1 MRVFC
6 RFAVLLCILSPSQTL
21 AAPEVL
27 PLDAEKLLRAQL
39 ESVPPFP
46 AELVLEGK
54 SEHWQSIVHQGEV
67 VVAIYAAAPALLDIS
82 SPFPYDEFVLVLDGE
97 VTLTHVDGDKA
108 TYMPWPGAESVPTGT
123 TPWTSSTTSWSWA
136 EGSAVWLPRTSTGN
150 APATMRRS

>member
-6 RFAVLLCILSPSQTL
+6 RFAVLLCILLPSQAL

-67 VVAIYAAAPALLDIS
+67 VVANLRRGAGSAGY
-82 SPFPYDEFVLVLDGE
+82 LV
-97 VTLTHVDGDKA
+97 
-108 TYMPWPGAESVPTGT
+108 SVP
-123 TPWTSSTTSWSWA
+123 
-136 EGSAVWLPRTSTGN
+136 L
-150 APATMRRS
+150 

>member
-6 RFAVLLCILSPSQTL
+6 RFAVLLCILSPSQAL

-27 PLDAEKLLRAQL
+27 PLDADQLRGAQL

-46 AELVLEGK
+46 AELVLAGK

-108 TYMPWPGAESVPTGT
+108 TYKAGDTFLVPKGFMGT
-123 TPWTSSTTSWSWA
+123 WEMRGDYRELIVVDTDAWLGT
-136 EGSAVWLPRTSTGN
+136 EGN
-150 APATMRRS
+150 

>member
-6 RFAVLLCILSPSQTL
+6 RFAVLLCILSPSQAL

-46 AELVLEGK
+46 AELVLAGK

-82 SPFPYDEFVLVLDGE
+82 SPFPYQPVVKVGSLRSRRIEACLWARRVEAAVRSLCGCRQVICLE
-97 VTLTHVDGDKA
+97 A
-108 TYMPWPGAESVPTGT
+108 RGT
-123 TPWTSSTTSWSWA
+123 RSTS
-136 EGSAVWLPRTSTGN
+136 G
-150 APATMRRS
+150 